1 MVRMKRLSQCKIE
14 TTPFVGALPAEVES
28 YRHPTRNRKPSSGI
42 PAQETL
48 NALEMSNVLLTES
61 QGVNL

>member
-1 MVRMKRLSQCKIE
+1 MVRMKQLSQCKIE